1 MSHARSSTLLLL
13 ALTMAAAP
21 GCKDKKKNEPATTDG
36 AVNPAHGELVASCD
50 KIAVVGVCSEYTAEE
65 VDRRE
70 LTLSDTCVKLKGTWA
85 KARCPNTSLIGTC
98 RTATGEV
105 RSYYHGPVHTED
117 SARRDCG
124 VYGGAWTAKE

>member
-1 MSHARSSTLLLL
+1 MSHGRSSTLLFLVV
-13 ALTMAAAP
+13 ALAAAP
-21 GCKDKKKNEPATTDG
+21 GCKDKKKEEAATHDSVPG
-36 AVNPAHGELVASCD
+36 AVRSELVASCD

-70 LTLSDTCVKLKGTWA
+70 LTLSDTCVKLKGTWV

-98 RTATGEV
+98 RVVTGEV